1 MRRELLLGLLVA
13 WLAAP
18 ATDARAQQKKF
29 EIAAIEAKLFYSNT
43 GRFSSNIVGK
53 PKFVLHN
60 VVAGEGSAEG
70 PSESTLLIVRLQGPP
85 RGFLKELRL
94 RVTARA
100 EGDTLADHEFEV
112 GAMNS
117 AGNYYTACWLEDT
130 GCQPIDVVAELRSGK
145 ERKQVQANIPFD
157 CAE

>member
-85 RGFLKELRL
+85 RGFLKELRKRRIPGNHDAASLIRALKAPRFRRFRDQIPRRRPWKRRSPRRNRERNPMSQKRSPRIAL
-94 RVTARA
+94 R
-100 EGDTLADHEFEV
+100 GL
-112 GAMNS
+112 
-117 AGNYYTACWLEDT
+117 
-130 GCQPIDVVAELRSGK
+130 
-145 ERKQVQANIPFD
+145 
-157 CAE
+157 

>member
-1 MRRELLLGLLVA
+1 MTARRRL
-13 WLAAP
+13 
-18 ATDARAQQKKF
+18 TKF
-29 EIAAIEAKLFYSNT
+29 I
-43 GRFSSNIVGK
+43 
-53 PKFVLHN
+53 LHN

-70 PSESTLLIVRLQGPP
+70 PSESTLLVVRLQGPP
-85 RGFLKELRL
+85 RGFLKDLRL
-94 RVTARA
+94 RVTATA

-130 GCQPIDVVAELRSGK
+130 GCQPIDVVAELRGGK
-145 ERKQVQANIPFD
+145 ERKLVQANIPFN